1 MMLLEKAAAYHVISL
16 QARTCSPHTLRQ
28 YALVH
33 RGFIAY
39 AERVQ
44 GAPPTVAALTAE
56 QVRGYL
62 AAHAERGMAPA
73 SLNVHIAVLRAWCR
87 VLADDLGLFPDG
99 HPLEKLKAARV
110 PKTVPAVLT
119 RQQFDLLAALAAQA
133 HHPLRSVAILKLLV
147 ETGTRVNELCSL
159 RLADYQPATAAL
171 AGRIL
176 VREGKGGKQRHCGF
190 GLDASNAVAAY
201 VKRER
206 RGGPDSPWLFTG
218 QTGER
223 LNTDTVRKLLRA
235 LRAQAGLSAD
245 IHPHTLR
252 HTFATWRTKA
262 GMNASVLQHQLGHA
276 TIEQSQRYVTL
287 AAQDVE
293 SSYISMLDGPAPR
306 AQPVRTVRQCTTC
319 GCHAPGTA
327 S

>member
-1 MMLLEKAAAYHVISL
+1 MLLEKAAAYHL
-16 QARTCSPHTLRQ
+16 TALRGRTCSPHTLRQ

-39 AERVQ
+39 AEHVQ

-56 QVRGYL
+56 HV
-62 AAHAERGMAPA
+62 RGMAPA
-73 SLNVHIAVLRAWCR
+73 SLNVHTAVLRAWCR
-87 VLADDLGLFPDG
+87 VLADDLGLWPDG
-99 HPLEKLKAARV
+99 HPLARLKAARA

-133 HHPLRSVAILKLLV
+133 RHPLRSVAILKLLV
-147 ETGTRVNELCSL
+147 ETGTRNNELCTL

-176 VREGKGGKQRHCGF
+176 VRAGKGGTQRHVGF
-190 GLDASNAVAAY
+190 GQEASNAVAAY
-201 VKRER
+201 LKRER
-206 RGGPDSPWLFTG
+206 QGGLDNPWLFSSAAG
-218 QTGER
+218 GH
-223 LNTDTVRKLLRA
+223 LNTDTVRKLLAA
-235 LRAQAGLSAD
+235 LRAQAGLSED

-293 SSYISMLDGPAPR
+293 SSYISMLDGPTPR
-306 AQPVRTVRQCTTC
+306 VRPLRAGRHCTTC
-319 GCHAPGTA
+319 GCHAPGAA